1 MQVTQENLK
10 QNFLLKLPL
19 TIIAHISPSAL
30 LSLSPSLSTK
40 IYQTII
46 VSQGKWTSGIIST
59 DHFKTSSWSR
69 AFNQTRS
76 IVEMSVATVPDFFD
90 ESYFFED
97 CFCEIEGKKCEFHE
111 NQGLKVT
118 ESANLGVQQVEINQ
132 SFPRRPIHEE
142 LVSMIEYRIK
152 ILLNYD
158 EILKPGQTKEVQT
171 NLTVKRKCGN
181 LSLLILS
188 ADLKTTRFCS
198 EGFLSPNMRGRLTV
212 TLNNPQSSDVYLAAG
227 TIVSFLVLAPFVN

>member
-1 MQVTQENLK
+1 M
-10 QNFLLKLPL
+10 
-19 TIIAHISPSAL
+19 SA
-30 LSLSPSLSTK
+30 
-40 IYQTII
+40 
-46 VSQGKWTSGIIST
+46 G
-59 DHFKTSSWSR
+59 
-69 AFNQTRS
+69 
-76 IVEMSVATVPDFFD
+76 ATPDFFD
-90 ESYFFED
+90 ESFFED
-97 CFCEIEGKKCEFHE
+97 CFCEIEGKNCEFHQ
-111 NQGLKVT
+111 NQGPKVI
-118 ESANLGVQQVEINQ
+118 ENANIGVQQVEINQ
-132 SFPRRPIHEE
+132 SFPRRPIQEE

-152 ILLNYD
+152 ILLNQD
-158 EILKPGQTKEVQT
+158 EILKPGQTKQVQT